1 MPPKDSGSEIA
12 DKPRSDRAANR
23 DLDFATLAP
32 QTLAVRAGQQ
42 RSQFGEHA
50 ESLFLTSSYI
60 FDSCADAA
68 ERFAGEREADVYS
81 RYTNPTVRNF
91 EQRLAALE
99 QAEDCVATSS
109 GMAAIMSLCMAHL
122 SAGDH
127 IVCSRD
133 VFGST
138 VILLENFFKKFGVS
152 VSYVSLVDYDDWSA
166 AVTDNT
172 RLFFCET
179 PSNPTNQVVDIS
191 RLASIAHGA
200 GALLAVDNCFC
211 TPALQ
216 QPLSLGAD
224 VVIHSATKFLD
235 GQGRCLGGAAAGGAE
250 TIEPVRAFIRSG
262 GASLSPFNAWVLL
275 KSLETLSIR
284 MAAHSENAHAIASW
298 LEQQG
303 WIGGVNFCGLASNP
317 GFALAQSQQSAPG
330 AVLSFYLL
338 QNGVAAS
345 REQTWAF
352 IDATSLLSL
361 TANLGDAKSTI
372 VHPATTTHGRLD
384 ETQRAEAGIHD
395 NLVRLSIGL
404 EDVADIRADLV
415 QAANQVSL

>member
-1 MPPKDSGSEIA
+1 MSPKNKEPKQSPSHLSA
-12 DKPRSDRAANR
+12 RAAHQGL
-23 DLDFATLAP
+23 DLDSLSM
-32 QTLAVRAGQQ
+32 QTLAVRAGQE
-42 RSQFGEHA
+42 RSQFGEHS
-50 ESLFLTSSYI
+50 ESLFLTSSYV
-60 FDSCADAA
+60 FDDCADAA
-68 ERFAGEREADVYS
+68 SRFSGDTDADVYS

-122 SAGDH
+122 AAGDH

-138 VILLENFFKKFGVS
+138 VILLENFFKKFGVE
-152 VSYVSLVDYDDWSA
+152 VSYVSLTDYDQWRSA
-166 AVTDNT
+166 AKPQTK
-172 RLFFCET
+172 LFFCET
-179 PSNPTNQVVDIS
+179 PSNPTNQVVDIK
-191 RLASIAHGA
+191 RLASIAHEV

-216 QPLSLGAD
+216 QPLTLGAD

-235 GQGRCLGGAAAGGAE
+235 GQGRCLGGAVVGSTE
-250 TIEPVRAFIRSG
+250 YTEPVRAFIRSG

-275 KSLETLSIR
+275 KSLETLAIR
-284 MAAHSENAHAIASW
+284 MAVHSDNALKIANW
-298 LEQQG
+298 LEQQSWVG
-303 WIGGVNFCGLASNP
+303 QVNFCGLESHA
-317 GFALAQSQQSAPG
+317 GYELANAQQQGPG

-338 QNGVAAS
+338 DGDAAAG
-345 REQTWAF
+345 REKTWSF
-352 IDATSLLSL
+352 IDASRLLSL
-361 TANLGDAKSTI
+361 TANLGDAKTTI
-372 VHPATTTHGRLD
+372 VHPASTTHGRLS
-384 ETQRAEAGIHD
+384 EAQRFDAGIHD

-404 EDVADIRADLV
+404 EAISDIQADLF